1 MNKKR
6 EIKSSKYHV
15 VLTPKYRKN
24 FLINNIKFHVE
35 KSLKHKAKD
44 LNVDIKNIEVMPDH
58 VHIFISI
65 PITLS
70 ISKVVHQLKGFSS
83 FETRKN
89 LNLYNYKSFW
99 SSGYFCESI
108 GHISEPVIRKYIDN
122 QWDNSK
128 YNNLNS
134 SSH

>member
-15 VLTPKYRKN
+15 VLTLKYRKN

-108 GHISEPVIRKYIDN
+108 SHISEPVIRKYIDN

>member
-1 MNKKR
+1 
-6 EIKSSKYHV
+6 
-15 VLTPKYRKN
+15 
-24 FLINNIKFHVE
+24 
-35 KSLKHKAKD
+35 
-44 LNVDIKNIEVMPDH
+44 MPDH

-108 GHISEPVIRKYIDN
+108 GHISESVIRKYIDN